1 MFSRK
6 IIRFLPAIMVLPVWL
21 TIGLREDLLGS
32 SFETYY
38 PMTVAMIFGSMIA
51 GSTPIGGG
59 VIGFPVSVLLIG
71 FTANQGRDFSLM
83 IQSVGMTGASFL
95 IFFDKFNLMMKYGDL
110 VGTSVIFSLFGLV
123 IGFKI
128 SIAPFV
134 VMCIYTSTTL
144 AFAIVLA
151 YVDECLQKGDDEETL
166 HSNEE
171 NSRSDSIG
179 TEPKEQRDA
188 TRAEDIEEQRNDTIV
203 TPEDQACTSKRDSTI
218 DFILLALFSL
228 FGGIVSSQIGTG
240 ADITFYAFGS
250 LIHNS
255 RKYNKKMNGIDLT
268 AASIVIM
275 TSTSIFGTILR
286 VSTTGTNAPTTEVYE
301 ALIAS
306 ACIVIIGAPL
316 GALFLSESNKNRLK
330 ILFYV
335 LAFVQIVTFGIIKVK
350 RNVLAW
356 SMIGGFLAFICLS
369 ISVMDCLVF
378 KTNFGGTLSCIKNR
392 KQCNTIIS

>member
-1 MFSRK
+1 
-6 IIRFLPAIMVLPVWL
+6 MVLPVWL

-134 VMCIYTSTTL
+134 VMCIYTSTTA

-151 YVDECLQKGDDEETL
+151 YVDECLQKGDDEETF

-218 DFILLALFSL
+218 DFILLAFFSL

-356 SMIGGFLAFICLS
+356 
-369 ISVMDCLVF
+369 
-378 KTNFGGTLSCIKNR
+378 
-392 KQCNTIIS
+392 